1 SVGNNPGGLAS
12 PPGLFWEFPA
22 GWGNTGG
29 FDPRDHRG
37 ENRPSRQ
44 GGRKAGSRHH
54 PTPQNRKTAS
64 ERRQKR
70 HVSGAAHATTN
81 RYPED
86 MHTELRV
93 TLPGPKG
100 QQMLVALLQC

>member
-1 SVGNNPGGLAS
+1 
-12 PPGLFWEFPA
+12 PGLFGEFWLV
-22 GWGNTGG
+22 WGISGV

-44 GGRKAGSRHH
+44 RGRKAGSRHH
-54 PTPQNRKTAS
+54 RTPQNRKTAS

-100 QQMLVALLQC
+100 QQMLVALLLC